1 MPRTGSGAPR
11 AVRAT
16 GERRASRA
24 LRVLRAATLVAVLGL
39 LPAAC
44 ASDDGEVAEVPP
56 GSEEEAAPPLGPSV
70 AVVLP
75 EQGVYGELVLAEV
88 RAALEDVL
96 AREAARDRPVD
107 VPVPLASVRVVVA
120 ADAAELRD
128 QVAVLAES
136 GTDLICVLGGVGDEA
151 LRDAAR
157 LHARPTYCELPAAP
171 VEPGAAGTNGSSRL
185 TVEVPMEGLGR
196 ELGALARA
204 AASERVAVPA
214 PVAPAEPDA
223 RAAGPGGPPRVVA
236 VVTGTDPTIGA
247 ALRRGVLAED
257 GAAEGAAATD
267 VLFLAPEP
275 GRAAAEVVA
284 GLLEASVDVLIV
296 DGAPGAD
303 ALVAAALDAGLA
315 VLAPEALVADLP
327 EGLDAG
333 VVATWR
339 TRWDRALELVV
350 ARVREA
356 PGPSVL
362 EVALGDFVELR
373 PGPAAG
379 PAVLARIDATTGSGG

>member
-1 MPRTGSGAPR
+1 MPRTGSGATR
-11 AVRAT
+11 AVRALSA
-16 GERRASRA
+16 RRASRA
-24 LRVLRAATLVAVLGL
+24 AVLVVALGL
-39 LPAAC
+39 IPAAC
-44 ASDDGEVAEVPP
+44 ASDDGEVAEVPA
-56 GSEEEAAPPLGPSV
+56 GSEQEATTPLGPSV

-75 EQGVYGELVLAEV
+75 EQGVFGALVLAEV

-157 LHARPTYCELPAAP
+157 LHARPTYCELPASPAD
-171 VEPGAAGTNGSSRL
+171 PGGAGTNGSSRL

-196 ELGALARA
+196 VLGALARA
-204 AASERVAVPA
+204 AATERVAPGA
-214 PVAPAEPDA
+214 PEAGG
-223 RAAGPGGPPRVVA
+223 AGPGAPPRVVA
-236 VVTGTDPTIGA
+236 VVTGTDPAIGA
-247 ALRRGVLAED
+247 ALRRGVLADD
-257 GAAEGAAATD
+257 GPVGDVAATD

-275 GRAAAEVVA
+275 GRAATEVVA

-303 ALVAAALDAGLA
+303 ALVVAALGAGLA

-333 VVATWR
+333 VVASWR

-350 ARVREA
+350 DGVREA

-362 EVALGDFVELR
+362 EVPLEVFVELR
-373 PGPAAG
+373 PGRAAG
-379 PAVLARIDATTGSGG
+379 AAVLARIDASTRPGD